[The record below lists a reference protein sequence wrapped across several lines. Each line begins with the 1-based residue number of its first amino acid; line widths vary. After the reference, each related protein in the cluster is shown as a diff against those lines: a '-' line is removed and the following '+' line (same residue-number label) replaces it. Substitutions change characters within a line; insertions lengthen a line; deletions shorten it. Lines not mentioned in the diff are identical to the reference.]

1 LDGLRPPSE
10 YEADVNYE
18 SVIIEFVRKKG
29 CSYPAEIMRELGIS
43 KDTVY
48 LKLFKLVKED
58 WLMKH
63 NLYGTFKV
71 PSWLKPRLK
80 ELWNDG
86 KKGDSIRHM
95 SWYTLPGVED
105 TAAKDMVEEGELFK
119 KRTTIIDYWTN
130 INQGVEPS
138 KEQIEASKDGKL
150 TTDGVN
156 IVEVGEQK
164 EALKDGGA

>member
-1 LDGLRPPSE
+1 MDGLRPPSD
-10 YEADVNYE
+10 YDADVNYE
-18 SVIIEFVRKKG
+18 SVIFEFVKKKG
-29 CSYPAEIMRELGIS
+29 CSYPAEIMRELGIN

-48 LKLFKLVKED
+48 LKLFKLVKDD

-95 SWYTLPGVED
+95 SWYTLPNVED
-105 TAAKDMVEEGELFK
+105 TSAEDELK
-119 KRTTIIDYWTN
+119 ANLAYGDRTLIIDYWTN
-130 INQGVEPS
+130 IHSGVEAS
-138 KEQIEASKDGKL
+138 EEQIEASGNGTL

-156 IVEVGEQK
+156 IVKVEDEKKLV
-164 EALKDGGA
+164 KDGED